1 MRLKAI
7 VGGLIAAGVISAAV
21 GGYSHAGNAAFTKTK
36 SSEAVATAQA
46 PAAIALPDFSALAER
61 NSPAVVNITVSQ
73 ELKAEAGVQQMPQM
87 PQMDPDD
94 PFYEFFKR
102 FQGPQGQM
110 PRQMPRG
117 AMPQH
122 AMGSG
127 FIISPDGM
135 ILTNAHVVGGAK
147 EVTVK
152 LTDKREFK
160 AKTIGIDRATDV
172 AVIKIDAKDL
182 PFVVIGNP
190 ELVKPGQWVVAI
202 GSPFGMENTVTSG
215 IVSAKYRSLPDENY
229 VPFIQTDV
237 AVNPGNSG
245 GPLFNTKGEVIGM
258 NSQIYSNTGG
268 YEGLSFAIPID
279 VAMKVKE
286 QLVKY
291 GKVERGRIGV
301 TIQNLNQDLAKSF
314 GLDKAEGALV
324 SSVEKD
330 SPAAKAGLEPGDVI
344 LKFNGEAITESTQLP
359 ARVADVKPGS
369 SAKLEIWRKGSTKE
383 VTVTLG
389 AVKDAKVASDESGA
403 KPQGKLGLAVRP
415 LTPEEQEQS
424 GIKEGLLVENAD
436 GPAARA
442 GVQSGDVIL
451 SLNGTPVKS
460 AEQLRNL
467 VSKSGKN
474 VALLIQRG
482 ESKMFVPV
490 TIG

>member
-1 MRLKAI
+1 
-7 VGGLIAAGVISAAV
+7 
-21 GGYSHAGNAAFTKTK
+21 
-36 SSEAVATAQA
+36 
-46 PAAIALPDFSALAER
+46 
-61 NSPAVVNITVSQ
+61 
-73 ELKAEAGVQQMPQM
+73 
-87 PQMDPDD
+87 
-94 PFYEFFKR
+94 
-102 FQGPQGQM
+102 
-110 PRQMPRG
+110 
-117 AMPQH
+117 
-122 AMGSG
+122 
-127 FIISPDGM
+127 
-135 ILTNAHVVGGAK
+135 
-147 EVTVK
+147 
-152 LTDKREFK
+152 
-160 AKTIGIDRATDV
+160 
-172 AVIKIDAKDL
+172 VIKIDAKDL
-182 PFVVIGNP
+182 PAVVIGNP

-314 GLDKAEGALV
+314 GLDKAQGALV

-359 ARVADVKPGS
+359 ARVADVKPGN

>member
-1 MRLKAI
+1 
-7 VGGLIAAGVISAAV
+7 
-21 GGYSHAGNAAFTKTK
+21 
-36 SSEAVATAQA
+36 
-46 PAAIALPDFSALAER
+46 
-61 NSPAVVNITVSQ
+61 
-73 ELKAEAGVQQMPQM
+73 
-87 PQMDPDD
+87 
-94 PFYEFFKR
+94 
-102 FQGPQGQM
+102 
-110 PRQMPRG
+110 
-117 AMPQH
+117 
-122 AMGSG
+122 
-127 FIISPDGM
+127 
-135 ILTNAHVVGGAK
+135 
-147 EVTVK
+147 
-152 LTDKREFK
+152 
-160 AKTIGIDRATDV
+160 
-172 AVIKIDAKDL
+172 
-182 PFVVIGNP
+182 
-190 ELVKPGQWVVAI
+190 
-202 GSPFGMENTVTSG
+202 
-215 IVSAKYRSLPDENY
+215 
-229 VPFIQTDV
+229 
-237 AVNPGNSG
+237 
-245 GPLFNTKGEVIGM
+245 M

-279 VAMKVKE
+279 VPMKVKE

-314 GLDKAEGALV
+314 GLDKAQGALV

-359 ARVADVKPGS
+359 ARVADVKPGN